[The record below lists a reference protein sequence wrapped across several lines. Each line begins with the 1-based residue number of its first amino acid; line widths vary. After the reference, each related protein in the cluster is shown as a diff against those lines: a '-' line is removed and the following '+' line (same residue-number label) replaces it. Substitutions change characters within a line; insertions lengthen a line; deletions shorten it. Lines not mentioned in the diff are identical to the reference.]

1 MKIVLIGGCNIPG
14 FGGVESYMMNLAR
27 ELSNQGHKATIV
39 CCSEKSYETTIDDVC
54 VIHKACPKQSIFT
67 FPTLFIKSI
76 GYILKN
82 RKNIDVVNL
91 KCDQLL
97 MGSVLNEQGVFP
109 AYHMSKTH
117 WISVALDGS
126 VQEDKV
132 KWLLDLSYDLTNKKI
147 KKKKEEVK

>member
-1 MKIVLIGGCNIPG
+1 MNRQKLEQHITEKYSIEPEYPWVKMPTFAVFRHSNNKKWFAVIMTITKDKLG
-14 FGGVESYMMNLAR
+14 FDSME
-27 ELSNQGHKATIV
+27 
-39 CCSEKSYETTIDDVC
+39 
-54 VIHKACPKQSIFT
+54 
-67 FPTLFIKSI
+67 
-76 GYILKN
+76 
-82 RKNIDVVNL
+82 NIDVVNL

-97 MGSVLNEQGVFP
+97 MGSVLNEQGIFP

-126 VQEDKV
+126 AQEDKV

>member
-1 MKIVLIGGCNIPG
+1 MNRKEL
-14 FGGVESYMMNLAR
+14 ESYIVDKYSVEPEYPWQSAPSFAVFR
-27 ELSNQGHKATIV
+27 HSNNKQWFAVIMTITKDKLGFD
-39 CCSEKSYETTIDDVC
+39 STE
-54 VIHKACPKQSIFT
+54 
-67 FPTLFIKSI
+67 
-76 GYILKN
+76 
-82 RKNIDVVNL
+82 NIDIVNL

-97 MGSVLNEQGVFP
+97 MGSVLNEQGIFP

>member
-1 MKIVLIGGCNIPG
+1 MNRQKLEQHITEKYSIEPEYPWVKMPTFAVFRHSNNKKWFAVVMTITKDKLG
-14 FGGVESYMMNLAR
+14 FDSME
-27 ELSNQGHKATIV
+27 
-39 CCSEKSYETTIDDVC
+39 
-54 VIHKACPKQSIFT
+54 
-67 FPTLFIKSI
+67 
-76 GYILKN
+76 
-82 RKNIDVVNL
+82 NIDVVNL

-97 MGSVLNEQGVFP
+97 MGSVLNEQGIFP

-126 VQEDKV
+126 AQEDKV

>member
-1 MKIVLIGGCNIPG
+1 MNRQELEQHITEKYSIEPEYPWVKMPTFAVFRHSNNKKWFAVVMTITKDKLG
-14 FGGVESYMMNLAR
+14 FDSME
-27 ELSNQGHKATIV
+27 
-39 CCSEKSYETTIDDVC
+39 
-54 VIHKACPKQSIFT
+54 
-67 FPTLFIKSI
+67 
-76 GYILKN
+76 
-82 RKNIDVVNL
+82 NIDVVNL

-97 MGSVLNEQGVFP
+97 MGSVLNEQGIFP

-126 VQEDKV
+126 AQEDKV